1 MPVTAL
7 FKFISKGSR
16 AKMRAFFHWGQRHKL
31 LVPPSMVSVL
41 RKDISEV
48 HCLGCWGLS
57 SALLVWWT
65 HISQHQVLQ
74 RHCQCACSLPAIP
87 GPCCLWQILWRLQT
101 QQPETLA
108 LFVNI
113 ADIIIEGKQIVCNP
127 EYIVL
132 PYTILRKAFL
142 LIRVWRGFPG
152 FETVGEI
159 FKPFRHSNKQT

>member
-1 MPVTAL
+1 
-7 FKFISKGSR
+7 
-16 AKMRAFFHWGQRHKL
+16 MRAFFHWGQHHKF

-48 HCLGCWGLS
+48 HCLYCWGLS